1 MIVDCSLK
9 QNAFICATLLQ
20 KVWHRARQTLGHDT
34 AGKWVRMLCI
44 SSHLSVQGYDS
55 SSANINWRE
64 FFRRENKLF
73 STGGLPT
80 EETMTRSAKA
90 MTGATNFVAMFNFST
105 SVTKFTPVATILFLL
120 SEICAGWSSTET
132 FLKKTTLFVLVW
144 AYPCEM
150 KTSYGIEKTIYT

>member
-1 MIVDCSLK
+1 
-9 QNAFICATLLQ
+9 
-20 KVWHRARQTLGHDT
+20 
-34 AGKWVRMLCI
+34 MLCI

-105 SVTKFTPVATILFLL
+105 SVTKFTLVATILFFVEWDICRMKFDRNFPEKDNLTCFGLGLSLRNENKLWHWEDNIYLGVSFYWRYLGLKLALQLL
-120 SEICAGWSSTET
+120 ICKSVTRFET
-132 FLKKTTLFVLVW
+132 NQT
-144 AYPCEM
+144 
-150 KTSYGIEKTIYT
+150 

>member
-90 MTGATNFVAMFNFST
+90 MTGATNFVAMFNFSI

-150 KTSYGIEKTIYT
+150 KTSYSIEKTIYT